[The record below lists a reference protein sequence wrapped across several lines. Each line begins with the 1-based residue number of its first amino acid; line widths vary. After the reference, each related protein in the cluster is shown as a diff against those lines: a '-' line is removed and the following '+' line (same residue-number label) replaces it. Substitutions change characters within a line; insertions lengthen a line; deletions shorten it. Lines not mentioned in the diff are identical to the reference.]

1 MKKATIGLITIVLA
15 SFLGAGIFGN
25 HAPAH
30 AKGGS
35 ITLKYSHGYP
45 VGTKESPYF
54 IHKLALLF
62 QEYTEEATQGRV
74 KTKLFPASQLFK
86 AKAEIEACRRGD
98 IDVVSTPSVYAAK
111 YNKLENIR
119 FFPVITSFPQ
129 VAKWGVNEKIHEMN
143 RQVYEEKIGKL
154 KFLGYIPTPVYKMMW
169 TKKPIQK
176 LEDMKGLKIRSGSK
190 QVGMFKAIG
199 ASCEL
204 ISSGEVVTA
213 LQTGMVDGCYM
224 SYSWARSNSLW
235 EFTPYASPKGVMPFS
250 SIIWEP
256 LLINQ
261 NTWNKISKADQ
272 DAIATKAVPRIRE
285 EMKVFMFKGEDDTF
299 DLFKK
304 KGVKFSWLSGKDL
317 ETFKKLRD
325 EEMEKA
331 MDKYKIRDYYE
342 LVKKIVSE

>member
-1 MKKATIGLITIVLA
+1 MIILCLVSL
-15 SFLGAGIFGN
+15 AGIGAFDGQT
-25 HAPAH
+25 AVFAE
-30 AKGGS
+30 GGAV
-35 ITLKYSHGYP
+35 TLKYSHGYP

-74 KTKLFPASQLFK
+74 KTKIFPASQLFK

-98 IDVVSTPSVYAAK
+98 VDVVSTPSVYAAK

-119 FFPVITSFPQ
+119 FFPVITSYPQ
-129 VAKWGVNEKIHEMN
+129 VAKWSSNQKILEMN

-176 LEDMKGLKIRSGSK
+176 LEDLKGLKIRSGSK
-190 QVGMFKAIG
+190 QKGMFKAVG

-235 EFTPYASPKGVMPFS
+235 EFTTYASPQGIMPFS

-256 LLINQ
+256 LLINK
-261 NTWNKISKADQ
+261 NAWAKISKADQ
-272 DAIATKAVPRIRE
+272 DAIATKVVPKITA
-285 EMKVFMFKGEDDTF
+285 EMKDFMFKLEDDTF
-299 DLFKK
+299 TLFKS
-304 KGVKFSWLSGKDL
+304 KGVRFSWLSGKDL
-317 ETFKKLRD
+317 DTFTTRRDGEVKKAL
-325 EEMEKA
+325 A
-331 MDKYKIRDYYE
+331 KYKITDYYE
-342 LVKKIVSE
+342 IVKKIVAD